1 MESDEEMYIT
11 QNTFKSSEITESD
24 IISQEGS
31 EGRFDRLLSDTEI
44 QKRVRQCVPAATKYK
59 DEWASRAFET

>member
-24 IISQEGS
+24 IISHACRKVLRGVSGS
-31 EGRFDRLLSDTEI
+31 FAIRYRDTRTCSAMCSCGNEV
-44 QKRVRQCVPAATKYK
+44 QR
-59 DEWASRAFET
+59 